1 MAYEEILYATKG
13 PIGILTLNNPK
24 KINALSRQMIAEIM
38 DVLTA
43 VSEDESIKVLII
55 RAAGKHFCAGHYL
68 EEMVNQGI
76 KEYKFIFD
84 QCAKMMQMI
93 HEIPQPVIAQ
103 VQGIA
108 TAAGCQLVAWCDLAV
123 AAEGAQF
130 ATPGVKIGLF
140 CTTPMVAITR
150 AIGRKA
156 AMEMLLTGRFF
167 PAREAKELGLVNRVV
182 SPESLDEETETL
194 ANQIADA
201 SRFVLAIGK
210 QGFYAQVDQSDSNA
224 MHYAKHTI
232 TMNLEAVDAQ
242 NGIKAFI
249 NKEECVWQNC

>member
-1 MAYEEILYATKG
+1 MAHEEVLYAGKG
-13 PIGILTLNNPK
+13 PLGILTLNNPK
-24 KINALSRQMIAEIM
+24 KINALSRQMIGEIM

-43 VSEDESIKVLII
+43 VAEDESVKVIII

-68 EEMVNQGI
+68 KEMVGNGV

-84 QCAKMMQMI
+84 QCTRMMQMI
-93 HEIPQPVIAQ
+93 HDIPQPVIAQ
-103 VQGIA
+103 VHGIA

-123 AAEGAQF
+123 ASEDAQF

-167 PAREAKELGLVNRVV
+167 SATEAKDLGLVNRVV
-182 SPESLDEETETL
+182 SPENLAAETENL
-194 ANQIADA
+194 ASQIADA

-210 QGFYAQVDQSDSNA
+210 QGFYAQVDQSDNNA

-242 NGIKAFI
+242 NGINAFL
-249 NKEECVWQNC
+249 NKEKPSWQNR